1 MEVTKKSTDRW
12 VDKEEL
18 KIELPYDP
26 AIPFLGIYLEET
38 ILGKDTYTPMFTAA
52 LFTIAKTWKQL
63 KCPLTDEWIKKM
75 WYVCMYVYIYIY
87 HNGILLSHKKN
98 EIMPFAATW
107 MDLEIIILSEVSQ
120 SEKDKYHMISLICG
134 I

>member
-1 MEVTKKSTDRW
+1 MS
-12 VDKEEL
+12 
-18 KIELPYDP
+18 I
-26 AIPFLGIYLEET
+26 
-38 ILGKDTYTPMFTAA
+38 AA

-75 WYVCMYVYIYIY
+75 WYIYIQQNIEY
-87 HNGILLSHKKN
+87 YSAIKKN

-107 MDLEIIILSEVSQ
+107 MDLEIIILSEVSYT
-120 SEKDKYHMISLICG
+120 EEDKYHMISLICG